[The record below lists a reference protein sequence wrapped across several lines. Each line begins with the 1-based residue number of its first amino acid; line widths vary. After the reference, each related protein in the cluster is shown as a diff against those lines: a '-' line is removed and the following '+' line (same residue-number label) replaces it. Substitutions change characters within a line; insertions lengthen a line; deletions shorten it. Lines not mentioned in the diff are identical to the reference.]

1 VEKIIRTLS
10 VSVLLAAAA
19 ASSQAQVYVEG
30 AYAPLTLKVDDADL
44 AAKAKPAALTGIVG
58 YNINPNLDVEGLVGL
73 GVKKSNLTFQG
84 ESTSVK
90 AEITSSI
97 GAFLKPKF
105 QLNDEVEVFAR
116 VGYVYSKLKLTAG
129 GASESA
135 SEGSFAYGL
144 GGNYYLN
151 KQTYL
156 TASYMGLYNKDS
168 VKVDGFNLGVGFKF

>member
-1 VEKIIRTLS
+1 MNIIRVLS
-10 VSVLLAAAA
+10 VSALLATAAVA
-19 ASSQAQVYVEG
+19 SQAQVYVEG
-30 AYAPLTLKVDDADL
+30 AYAPLTFKVDDGDFTV
-44 AAKAKPAALTGIVG
+44 KAKPAALTGVVG
-58 YNINPNLDVEGLVGL
+58 YNINPNLDVEGFLGL
-73 GVKKSNLTFQG
+73 GVKKSSVTFQG
-84 ESTSVK
+84 ESVPVK
-90 AEITSSI
+90 AEISSSI

-105 QLNDEVEVFAR
+105 KLNDEFEVFAR
-116 VGYVYSKLKLTAG
+116 VGYAYSKLKLTGG

-168 VKVDGFNLGVGFKF
+168 VKIDGFNVGVGFKF